1 MMMPITKR
9 HAYLILAHANPYV
22 LEKLILLLDDER
34 NDIYIHVDK
43 KVKDFNFVFF
53 SQLVKKSRLK
63 FIDRIKVYW
72 GHVSLVEA
80 ELKLF
85 RAAFEDGDYTY
96 YHLISGSDL
105 PLKSQD
111 EIHDFFKANEG
122 SEFIGFSDDLF
133 DLNRVDKIYIFPKYM
148 RAKANEPLKRIVR
161 KLRLSFISLQGKL
174 GYSKTKKEGTI
185 FKFGSQWVSVSKDFV
200 LALLAQEKNIL
211 QFYKYSNCPDE
222 IYKQTFAYN
231 SEFKDHIFDE
241 NDELIGSQRFMDW
254 KRGRPYTFREEDFE
268 LIVSSGLL
276 FSRKFEDGVDEKIVD
291 AIYKRIV

>member
-1 MMMPITKR
+1 MPITQR

-43 KVKDFNFVFF
+43 KVKDFNFNFF
-53 SQLVKKSRLK
+53 SQLVEKSRLK
-63 FIDRIKVYW
+63 FIDRVKVYW
-72 GHVSLVEA
+72 GHISLVDA
-80 ELKLF
+80 ELRLF
-85 RAAFEDGDYTY
+85 RAAFEGGDYTY

-111 EIHDFFKANEG
+111 EIHDFFKTNEG
-122 SEFIGFSDDLF
+122 SEFIGFSNDGF
-133 DLNRVDKIYIFPKYM
+133 DQSRVDRIHLFPKYM

-161 KLRLSFISLQGKL
+161 KLRLSFISLQDKL
-174 GYSKTKKEGTI
+174 GYSKTKKRGEV
-185 FKFGSQWVSVSKDFV
+185 FKFGSQWVSVSKHFV

-231 SEFKDHIFDE
+231 SGFKDHIFDK
-241 NDELIGSQRFMDW
+241 NDELIGCQRFMDW
-254 KRGRPYTFREEDFE
+254 KRGRPYTFREEDLE
-268 LIVSSGLL
+268 LIISSGLL
-276 FSRKFEDGVDEKIVD
+276 FFRKFEDAVDKKIVD
-291 AIYKRIV
+291 AIYKRIVRD